1 MSTMTPETPARDL
14 DRKNPTG
21 MRGLAFAELSGDEPA
36 LRALLQALGF
46 SRTRR
51 HGERALDVYTQGSA
65 TFLVNDAPG
74 THATAFRAAHGPC
87 VSALGFLVDDA
98 QAALATAV
106 ARGARPYT
114 GAAAR
119 SIDAPAIHGVG
130 DSLIYFVEGTGR
142 GRAVDAECP
151 PLAEPTLV
159 PDRGLLCFDHL
170 TNNVAKGELA
180 TWARFYEEVFGFTH
194 VRSFDIK
201 GNKTGLYSFA
211 LRSPCGSFCIPIN
224 EDKGGT
230 GQIAE
235 YLKEYRG
242 AGIQHIALLSKD
254 LLATLDR
261 IGGAVPTLD
270 IDESYYE
277 HAFARVPVRESPE
290 RIRAHNVLIDGD
302 AEGYL
307 LQIFTQNCVGPI
319 FFELIQRENH
329 LSFGEGNFGA
339 LFRSIERDQERRGVI

>member
-1 MSTMTPETPARDL
+1 MSTIDPSPADSA
-14 DRKNPTG
+14 KNPTG
-21 MRGLAFAELSGDEPA
+21 MRGLAFAELCGHEPD
-36 LRALLQALGF
+36 LRALLGALGF

-51 HGERALDVYTQGSA
+51 HASRALDVYTQGSA
-65 TFLVNDAPG
+65 VFLVNDEPG
-74 THATAFRAAHGPC
+74 THAAEFRAAHGPC
-87 VSALGFLVDDA
+87 VSALGFLVDDP
-98 QAALATAV
+98 AAAFTAAT

-114 GAAAR
+114 GRPAR
-119 SIDAPAIHGVG
+119 SLDAPAVHGVG
-130 DSLIYFVEGTGR
+130 DSLIYFVKAGR
-142 GRAVDAECP
+142 ESAVERECP
-151 PLAEPTLV
+151 ALPDPTRV

-170 TNNVAKGELA
+170 TNNVAKGELG
-180 TWARFYEEVFGFTH
+180 TWAKFYEEIFGFTH

-211 LRSPCGSFCIPIN
+211 LRSPDGSFCIPIN

-235 YLKEYRG
+235 YLKEYSG

-254 LLATLDR
+254 LLSTLDR

-270 IDESYYE
+270 IDASYYE
-277 HAFARVPVRESPE
+277 HAFARVPGVRESPE
-290 RIRAHNVLIDGD
+290 RIRAHNVLVDGD
-302 AEGYL
+302 PEGYL
-307 LQIFTQNCVGPI
+307 LQIFTQNCIGPI

>member
-1 MSTMTPETPARDL
+1 VSTIDQAGPANAA
-14 DRKNPTG
+14 KNPVG
-21 MRGLAFAELSGDEPA
+21 LRGLAFAELCGSEPE
-36 LRALLQALGF
+36 LRALLGALGF
-46 SRTRR
+46 SHTRR
-51 HGERALDVYTQGSA
+51 HASRALDVYTQGSA
-65 TFLVNDAPG
+65 TFLVNDEPD
-74 THATAFRAAHGPC
+74 THAAEFRAAHGPC
-87 VSALGFLVDDA
+87 VSALGFAVDDPA
-98 QAALATAV
+98 QAFSEAR

-114 GAAAR
+114 GRAAR
-119 SIDAPAIHGVG
+119 AIDAPAVHGVG
-130 DSLIYFVEGTGR
+130 DSLIYFVAAGR
-142 GRAVDAECP
+142 ESAVMRECP
-151 PLAEPTLV
+151 AVERPTLV

-180 TWARFYEEVFGFTH
+180 TWAKFYEEVFGFTH

-211 LRSPCGSFCIPIN
+211 LRSPDGSFCIPIN

-242 AGIQHIALLSKD
+242 AGIQHIALLSND
-254 LLATLDR
+254 LLSTLDR
-261 IGGAVPTLD
+261 IDGAVPTLD
-270 IDESYYE
+270 IDDSYYE
-277 HAFARVPVRESPE
+277 NAFARVPGVRENPE

-302 AEGYL
+302 PEGYL
-307 LQIFTQNCVGPI
+307 LQIFTKNCVGPI